1 MNVVIVDD
9 EHLAIEELA
18 FQLSLCDD
26 IQVKNTFMDPEK
38 AFDYIM
44 SHDIDIVFLDIQM
57 PGTNGL
63 RCAKRILSK
72 KNIHIIFVTAYTEY
86 AVFSYELDAVDY
98 LLKPINSARLNL
110 SLDKVRSFRSRTS
123 PQKMIKDFLLIY
135 EKEVLRPIK
144 YDEIR
149 YCRANDKHVEIFTKN
164 QMFLYE
170 NNIGK
175 LEESLQDSVFFR
187 CHRSYIINLKHITL
201 VEPVERTYLVKMED
215 FSELIPISRSNVQSF
230 KKMMDI

>member
-1 MNVVIVDD
+1 MNVVIIDD
-9 EHLAIEELA
+9 EYLAIEELV

-44 SHDIDIVFLDIQM
+44 THDIDLVFLDIQM

-63 RCAKRILSK
+63 KCAKKIVSQ
-72 KNIHIIFVTAYTEY
+72 KNIHIIFVTAFAEY
-86 AVFSYELDAVDY
+86 AVFSYELDALDY
-98 LLKPINSARLNL
+98 LLKPINNARLNK
-110 SLDKVRSFRSRTS
+110 SLDKVRQSRSKVI
-123 PQKMIKDFLLIY
+123 PKKIIKDFLLIY

-149 YCRANDKHVEIFTKN
+149 YCRANDKHVEIFTNN
-164 QMFLYE
+164 QIFSYE

-175 LEESLQDSVFFR
+175 LEESLQDSFFFR
-187 CHRSYIINLKHITL
+187 CHRSFIINLKFIT
-201 VEPVERTYLVKMED
+201 VIEPVERTYLVKVEG
-215 FSELIPISRSNVQSF
+215 FNELIPISRSNVLTF